1 MTLEGLE
8 AQGPGS
14 IGVLAIPVAHR
25 HDEADMR
32 NAVVVLLDP
41 EDLSDLHQIA
51 GADAR
56 KGRAD
61 HDLLGTRQLGFR
73 WQ

>member
-1 MTLEGLE
+1 
-8 AQGPGS
+8 
-14 IGVLAIPVAHR
+14 
-25 HDEADMR
+25 MR

-56 KGRAD
+56 KGCAD
-61 HDLLGTRQLGFR
+61 HDLLGTRQVGFR